1 MKKFAILTSV
11 LALTACG
18 GGSGGGAPNDVL
30 TPEQRA
36 AEVSNA
42 MVTNL
47 NSFIVVGGSNPTV
60 NPNSRV
66 ASTHI
71 FSEPN
76 GGKMYDL
83 ENVTFKTI
91 PTSGV
96 ISDLMFHTDKNGKIV
111 SIEFVGAEKIM
122 AEHRG
127 SSVLVGELERIDKT
141 NIFVAHPGQMPN
153 MAQTEDMRIEYISYA
168 DKKSGLRLKYADFGV
183 LKMDSSKLA
192 GADVDTYYMPFMGG
206 FDAKNI
212 DNGQMQDLAQHRDIV
227 FTGKARGTVI
237 YSDEITDDVE
247 SMALIDNNA
256 RLTFAS
262 NGTQTLTADF
272 KDWAKVQAI
281 KVADGTNQF
290 KVDSHLSASS
300 NLYLTDSPAGLVDGA
315 MNEHSM
321 AFQTGYYGDNNAPN
335 EAVGLV
341 QYQYATEY
349 DHGLNDYSKH
359 VNVDFGFGGTR
370 K

>member
-1 MKKFAILTSV
+1 MKKILILTSV
-11 LALTACG
+11 LALAACG
-18 GGSGGGAPNDVL
+18 GGHHGGETTNDIL
-30 TPEQRA
+30 TPQQREA
-36 AEVSNA
+36 MGSNA
-42 MVTNL
+42 IVTNL

-60 NPNSRV
+60 NPNSRA

-76 GGKMYDL
+76 GGTIYDL

-96 ISDLMFHTDKNGKIV
+96 ISDLMFHTDENGKIV
-111 SIEFVGAEKIM
+111 SIEFLDAERIM
-122 AEHRG
+122 AEHG
-127 SSVLVGELERIDKT
+127 NSSVLVGELERIDKT
-141 NIFVAHPGQMPN
+141 NIFIAHPGQINMP
-153 MAQTEDMRIEYISYA
+153 QTEDMQIEYISYA
-168 DKKSGLRLKYADFGV
+168 DEESGLGLKYADFGV

-212 DNGQMQDLAQHRDIV
+212 DYDQMKNLAQNSDMV
-227 FTGKARGTVI
+227 FTGMARGTVI
-237 YSDEITDDVE
+237 YSDELTDEVE
-247 SMALIDNNA
+247 SKSLIDNNA
-256 RLTFAS
+256 KLTFAS

-272 KDWAKVQAI
+272 EDWAKVQAI
-281 KVADGTNQF
+281 KAADGTNQF
-290 KVDSHLSASS
+290 KVDSYVTASS
-300 NLYLTDSPAGLVDGA
+300 NLYLTDSPAGLVEGE

-341 QYQYATEY
+341 QYQ
-349 DHGLNDYSKH
+349 HGTDYNDGLHDYEKH
-359 VNVDFGFGGTR
+359 INVDFGFGG
-370 K
+370 KN